1 MRKPS
6 LVPLAALDRAK
17 QTSPT
22 AAATLTADVV
32 VVVFPL
38 VRVAVAVVVAVVDSC
53 RHPFG
58 TRPTGCID

>member
-6 LVPLAALDRAK
+6 LVPLAASERVK
-17 QTSPT
+17 RTSPT

-32 VVVFPL
+32 VVVFPFA
-38 VRVAVAVVVAVVDSC
+38 RVAVVVAVVDSC